1 MAAISIT
8 QHFTQSPEQVFAVLG
23 THAGLG
29 VCFAPL
35 QVTRV
40 QDSADTHH
48 PDGVGSVR
56 KMGFGSVTP
65 LYEQVTEY
73 EPNKFVEYVLINN
86 PLIKHHV
93 GRLVFT
99 AEGSGTLLNYT
110 IELEGKIPGSG
121 DVILA
126 GLKVGIKQGL
136 KKLAKTL

>member
-1 MAAISIT
+1 MATITIT
-8 QHFTQSPEQVFAVLG
+8 QRFTQSPEQVFAVLG
-23 THAGLG
+23 THEGLG

-56 KMGFGSVTP
+56 KMGIGSVTP

-99 AEGSGTLLNYT
+99 PEGSGTLLNYT

-121 DVILA
+121 QVILA
-126 GLKVGIKQGL
+126 GLKVGITQGL

>member
-1 MAAISIT
+1 MATINV
-8 QHFTQSPEQVFAVLG
+8 QQRFTQSPEQVFAVLG

-35 QVTRV
+35 QVTRI
-40 QDSADTHH
+40 QDSADTLH

-56 KMGFGSVTP
+56 KMGIGSVTP
-65 LYEQVTEY
+65 LHEQVTEY
-73 EPNKFVEYVLINN
+73 EPNKFIEYVLINN

-99 AEGSGTLLNYT
+99 PEGSGTLLNYT

-121 DVILA
+121 QVILA

-136 KKLAKTL
+136 KKLAKSL

>member
-1 MAAISIT
+1 MATISI
-8 QHFTQSPEQVFAVLG
+8 QQRFTQSPEQVFAVLG
-23 THAGLG
+23 THEGLG

-40 QDSADTHH
+40 QDSADTHY

-56 KMGFGSVTP
+56 KMGIGSVTP
-65 LYEQVTEY
+65 VYEQVTEY

-93 GRLVFT
+93 GRLIFT
-99 AEGSGTLLNYT
+99 PEGSGTLLNYT

-121 DVILA
+121 QVILA
-126 GLKVGIKQGL
+126 GLKVGITQGL

>member
-56 KMGFGSVTP
+56 KMGIGSVTP

-73 EPNKFVEYVLINN
+73 EPNKFVEYILINN

-99 AEGSGTLLNYT
+99 PEGAGTLLNYT

-121 DVILA
+121 QVILA